1 MSLLNPDMRSR
12 LSDLFSRQMQDP
24 VTLHFFTQKSSLLIV
39 PSQECYTCRDAG
51 ELLSEVTTLSDKLKL
66 ETHDFLAEADE
77 AKRLGVERI
86 PGLVMQGKNRGILRY
101 FGVPGGYEFG
111 VVIEDLVDLS
121 RGNTQLS
128 AQTRQQ
134 IAELPAPVHIK
145 VLVTPT

>member
-1 MSLLNPDMRSR
+1 MSLLSTDMRSQ
-12 LSDLFSRQMQDP
+12 LTDVFSQRMQDP

-39 PSQECYTCRDAG
+39 PSQECYTCDDAG
-51 ELLSEVTTLSDKLKL
+51 ELYGEVTSLSDKLKL
-66 ETHDFLAEADE
+66 ETHDFLAETEE

-86 PGLVMQGKNRGILRY
+86 PALVMQGKNKGAMRY

-111 VVIEDLVDLS
+111 VVIEALVDLS
-121 RGNTQLS
+121 RGSTQLS
-128 AQTRQQ
+128 PETRRQ